1 MKYIIRL
8 GEPIVLALKIES
20 GSSSIVT
27 GVLAKVKK
35 AAPGG
40 QVPPVTDASL
50 GTLTSVYDAAIPGW
64 RLTLAD
70 TTGLGVGSYVVDAR
84 LSVTGYGSLYTDPIF
99 VDVKAHVSS

>member
-35 AAPGG
+35 AAPG
-40 QVPPVTDASL
+40 
-50 GTLTSVYDAAIPGW
+50 
-64 RLTLAD
+64 
-70 TTGLGVGSYVVDAR
+70 
-84 LSVTGYGSLYTDPIF
+84 
-99 VDVKAHVSS
+99 VKCHQ

>member
-27 GVLAKVKK
+27 NVASKIKR
-35 AAPGG
+35 AAANS
-40 QVPPVTDASL
+40 QVPPASDASL
-50 GTLTSVYDAAIPGW
+50 GTLTSAYDAAIPGW

-70 TTGLGVGSYVVDAR
+70 TTGLGIGSYVVDAK
-84 LSVTGYGSLYTDPIF
+84 LTVTGYGALYTDPIF
-99 VDVKAHVSS
+99 IDVKANVSG